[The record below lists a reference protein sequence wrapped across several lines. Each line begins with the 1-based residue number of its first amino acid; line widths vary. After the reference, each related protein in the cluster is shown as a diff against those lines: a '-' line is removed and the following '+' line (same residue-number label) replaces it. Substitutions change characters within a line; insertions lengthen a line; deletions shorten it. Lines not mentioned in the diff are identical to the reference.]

1 MCISGIYAFTNSQIL
16 TVKNEVNT
24 GAINIELK
32 EYSVQNGQELIY
44 TDSETMVLP
53 GQIISLIPRISN
65 KGDSSYVRAKLL
77 YTSEDDSMI
86 QITDNNVEG
95 MGENWVKKGNYW
107 YYKNVVNSG
116 ESVDIF
122 KSLRIPTDVPNE
134 FQGKSIYLNII
145 AEAVQASNFNPDFN
159 SDSPWN
165 NIEVKEANTNY
176 QADMVQINSGAIVE
190 YENSANLYLEVSENF
205 FNKLGHILPGDSIS
219 ETVSIN
225 NKKDTS
231 IEYFV
236 STIKPDGVS
245 DEGLELLK
253 KIQLKIVS
261 GNGVIYEGKL
271 YGLENV
277 SLGKYISKSKENIEF
292 IITVPSEL
300 GNEYANIASAIKW
313 DFSISE
319 GEKEPEPQ
327 PEPEK
332 KPEEPKPESPQ
343 TGDTKFIIAI
353 IVFIISAVG
362 LIVVL
367 ILERKQKNNKN

>member
-116 ESVDIF
+116 ESVDVF

-300 GNEYANIASAIKW
+300 GNEYANIASTIKW

-367 ILERKQKNNKN
+367 ILEKKQKNNKN